1 MAIFTESVCLNWVNE
16 SNKFALTFIDNKC
29 EIDDKKH
36 VLDDEKIVKL
46 LNNSWNTIKKN
57 IYNELAKEID
67 TFYKSKDGS
76 YDYGINTVEKAMKY
90 GKLDEIDTSKFANG
104 TFNIQFCYNT
114 SKSNDKFFAGHMVMA
129 DIDITKDYK
138 LINKVNITM
147 NG

>member
-1 MAIFTESVCLNWVNE
+1 MAIFTESACLNWFNE
-16 SNKFALTFIDNKC
+16 SNKSGLTFIDNKC
-29 EIDDKKH
+29 EIDDKNH

-67 TFYKSKDGS
+67 TFYKRKDGS

-114 SKSNDKFFAGHMVMA
+114 NKSDDKFFAGHMVMA